1 MKQAA
6 KKKEKEKEEFSWNKK
21 KPDPKDF
28 MFSNLKN
35 QELLYKQID
44 AMVEAGNR
52 PKSDLYDQLATVKN
66 RQPQTPVENL
76 RD

>member
-1 MKQAA
+1 MFTSSSMKQAA

-35 QELLYKQID
+35 QELTLVRRLFGD
-44 AMVEAGNR
+44 AVRTSSSQCPALSLR
-52 PKSDLYDQLATVKN
+52 K
-66 RQPQTPVENL
+66 PVN
-76 RD
+76 DDP

>member
-35 QELLYKQID
+35 QELTLARRLFGD
-44 AMVEAGNR
+44 AVRTSSSSKCSAFSLR
-52 PKSDLYDQLATVKN
+52 K
-66 RQPQTPVENL
+66 PVN
-76 RD
+76 DDP